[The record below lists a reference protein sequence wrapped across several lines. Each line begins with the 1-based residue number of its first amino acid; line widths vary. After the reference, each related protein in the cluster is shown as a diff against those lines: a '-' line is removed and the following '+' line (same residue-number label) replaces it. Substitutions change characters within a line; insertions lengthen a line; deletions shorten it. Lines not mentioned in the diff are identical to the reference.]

1 MGRTGTRYWIFFLG
15 TLSLSLL
22 LAAVSPG
29 SLLVDKAMDLT
40 GLAMRV
46 PEWPARILRSVVAR
60 AVDLAAGEKAL
71 RERIDRLEKENLS
84 LRGLL
89 QTTINFGSGPGIGEG
104 HVTLRSPAAWWSEV
118 RIDRGF
124 KDGVRPGMG
133 ATQDGAL
140 VGKISRVESNSA
152 WIELLTSPSL
162 YLPVVVEETRDLG
175 VLNGEGDGNVWL
187 LYVPA
192 EKNLRIGMNLST
204 ALVSEQLPP
213 GIPIGKV
220 SGIGS
225 EIGGYRIY
233 KLNLNADLS
242 RLYKVKVISG
252 GKP

>member
-15 TLSLSLL
+15 TLSLSLI

-46 PEWPARILRSVVAR
+46 PEWPARILRNAVAR
-60 AVDLAAGEKAL
+60 TVDLAAGERAL

-89 QTTINFGSGPGIGEG
+89 QTTINFGSGPGVQEG
-104 HVTLRSPAAWWSEV
+104 HVTLRSSAAWWSEV

-124 KDGVRPGMG
+124 KDGIRPGMG

-140 VGKISRVESNSA
+140 VGKVSRVESNSA

-162 YLPVVVEETRDLG
+162 YIPVVVEETRDLG
-175 VLNGEGDGNVWL
+175 VLNGEGDGNIWL

-192 EKNLRIGMNLST
+192 EKKLRIGMNLST

-213 GIPIGKV
+213 GIPIGKI
-220 SGIGS
+220 SGVGS

-233 KLNLNADLS
+233 KLSLNADLS
-242 RLYKVKVISG
+242 KLYKVKVISG

>member
-46 PEWPARILRSVVAR
+46 PEWPARIFRSAVAR
-60 AVDLAAGEKAL
+60 TVDLAAGERAL

-89 QTTINFGSGPGIGEG
+89 QTTINFGSGPGVHEG
-104 HVTLRSPAAWWSEV
+104 HVTLRSSAAWWSEV

-124 KDGVRPGMG
+124 KDGIRPGMG

-140 VGKISRVESNSA
+140 VGKVSRVESNSA

-162 YLPVVVEETRDLG
+162 YIPVVVEETRDLG

-233 KLNLNADLS
+233 KLSLNADLA

-252 GKP
+252 GRP

>member
-15 TLSLSLL
+15 TLSLSLI

-46 PEWPARILRSVVAR
+46 PEWPARILRNAVAR
-60 AVDLAAGEKAL
+60 TVDLAAGERAL

-89 QTTINFGSGPGIGEG
+89 QTTINFGSGPGVQEG
-104 HVTLRSPAAWWSEV
+104 HVTLRSSAAWWSEV

-124 KDGVRPGMG
+124 KDGIRPGMG

-140 VGKISRVESNSA
+140 VGKVSRVESNSA

-162 YLPVVVEETRDLG
+162 YIPVVVEETRDLG
-175 VLNGEGDGNVWL
+175 VLNGEGDGNIWL

-192 EKNLRIGMNLST
+192 EKKLRIGMNLST

-213 GIPIGKV
+213 GIPIGKI
-220 SGIGS
+220 SGVGS

-233 KLNLNADLS
+233 KLSLNADLS

>member
-15 TLSLSLL
+15 TLSLSFL
-22 LAAVSPG
+22 LAAVSSG

-40 GLAMRV
+40 GLVMRV
-46 PEWPARILRSVVAR
+46 PEWPARILRNAVAR
-60 AVDLAAGEKAL
+60 TVDLAAGERAL

-89 QTTINFGSGPGIGEG
+89 QTTINFGLGPSVQEG
-104 HVTLRSPAAWWSEV
+104 HVTLRPPAAWWSEV
-118 RIDRGF
+118 RIDRGLR
-124 KDGVRPGMG
+124 DGIRPGMG
-133 ATQDGAL
+133 ATQGGAL
-140 VGKISRVESNSA
+140 VGKVSKVESNSA
-152 WIELLTSPSL
+152 WIELLTSSSL
-162 YLPVVVEETRDLG
+162 YIPVVVEETRDLG

-192 EKNLRIGMNLST
+192 EKNLRIGMNVST

-220 SGIGS
+220 SGTGS
-225 EIGGYRIY
+225 EIGGYRLY
-233 KLNLNADLS
+233 KLTLNADLS

>member
-40 GLAMRV
+40 GLVMRV
-46 PEWPARILRSVVAR
+46 PEWPARILRNAVAR
-60 AVDLAAGEKAL
+60 TVDLAAGERAL

-89 QTTINFGSGPGIGEG
+89 QTTINFGSGPGVQEG
-104 HVTLRSPAAWWSEV
+104 HVTLRSSAAWWSEV

-124 KDGVRPGMG
+124 KDGIRPGMG

-140 VGKISRVESNSA
+140 VGKVSRVESNSA

-162 YLPVVVEETRDLG
+162 YIPVVVEETRDLG

-213 GIPIGKV
+213 GIPIGIV

-233 KLNLNADLS
+233 KLSLNADLS